1 MAVAREFVTRIIF
14 DVTGDK
20 DAAAASERIKSRLER
35 VGKTGEQSGK
45 TVSRSFSRIR
55 QSVSSTARA
64 LRSFS
69 SGVAAAGRTGSLAP
83 LRRSIDG
90 ISAAA
95 LRARGNLLR
104 MAAAGAKS
112 GGRMIGRAAVSPYS
126 GIYNAARHP
135 VRTGRSVAGFATSA
149 PGMLAGMAASLGAYQ
164 VKQTADEVMN
174 LDGRLRAV
182 TATDKERLQIEE
194 QIYQVSQN
202 NRQSMTA
209 IGDLYTKVARAAK
222 PMGYTNEQ
230 SMRVADI
237 VSKAL
242 TAGGASTA
250 ESEAT
255 ILQLGQALQAGVLQ
269 GDELASLRENGGTLM
284 THMAEAMGVTVA
296 DLKQMG
302 AEGELTSQRVMDAI
316 LASGAVIDAEF
327 EKMPM
332 TIGQAMQKAENR
344 FSRFILLVEQKT
356 GVFSTIAKGIDSA
369 FDELETYAGVME
381 QLRSGP
387 QDGKEDAFAELQQQY
402 PILNALA
409 NDVFPAIS
417 KWAGVI
423 ADTFS
428 TLYGWWS
435 ALGMNQDFAE
445 LLSNVFSILQ
455 TIWDILQPIAEL
467 FGGSLLLGAKAFLT
481 VLNVVLGVAKGI
493 FDAVKSVVDYIAEKI
508 QMIRDAMPDF
518 MRLMSGDFNFSV
530 PSAAGNADN
539 RTQNYT
545 FNVNSPDEVNA
556 IMGGPVMPS
565 LSPTV

>member
-20 DAAAASERIKSRLER
+20 EAAAESERIKSGLER
-35 VGKTGEQSGK
+35 VGKAGGQSGK

-69 SGVAAAGRTGSLAP
+69 SGVDAAGRTGSLAP

-164 VKQTADEVMN
+164 VKQTADEVMS
-174 LDGRLRAV
+174 LDGRLRSV

-255 ILQLGQALQAGVLQ
+255 ILQLGQALQAGTLQ

-302 AEGELTSQRVMDAI
+302 AEGQLTSERVMNAI
-316 LASGAVIDAEF
+316 LAAGSAIDAEF

-369 FDELETYAGVME
+369 FDELEKYAGVME
-381 QLRSGP
+381 QLRNGP
-387 QDGKEDAFAELQQQY
+387 QAGNEDAFTDLQRQY

-455 TIWDILQPIAEL
+455 TIWGILQPIAEL
-467 FGGSLLLGAKAFLT
+467 FGGSLLIGAKAFLT
-481 VLNVVLGVAKGI
+481 VLNTVLGVAKSI

-518 MRLMSGDFNFSV
+518 MRLMSGDFSV
-530 PSAAGNADN
+530 PSTAGNADN

-556 IMGGPVMPS
+556 IMGGPIMPS